1 MEFEFVDRTGQPEPP
16 HQPGTPVVI
25 PREAIEVE
33 AARLASLPPPA
44 NGRRM
49 SMIRN
54 PATGVG
60 NGLANGTAVALS
72 VLKPGERTKPIRHN
86 SSQVNFCI
94 QGGGVSIV
102 GGRRIAFQQYDVWNT
117 PSWMVYEHIN
127 DTDAIQVRLK
137 IGRAHV

>member
-1 MEFEFVDRTGQPEPP
+1 MDFEFVDRTGQAEP
-16 HQPGTPVVI
+16 QQKPGTPVVI
-25 PREAIEVE
+25 PRAAIEAE

-44 NGRRM
+44 NGRRV

-72 VLKPGERTKPIRHN
+72 VLKPGERTRPIRHN

-94 QGGGVSIV
+94 QGGGVSVV
-102 GGRRIAFQQYDVWNT
+102 GGKRIAF
-117 PSWMVYEHIN
+117 
-127 DTDAIQVRLK
+127 
-137 IGRAHV
+137 

>member
-1 MEFEFVDRTGQPEPP
+1 VDFEFVDRTGQPEP
-16 HQPGTPVVI
+16 QQKPGAPVVI
-25 PREAIEVE
+25 PREAIEAE

-44 NGRRM
+44 NGRRV

-94 QGGGVSIV
+94 QGGGSSLISESLVS
-102 GGRRIAFQQYDVWNT
+102 R
-117 PSWMVYEHIN
+117 
-127 DTDAIQVRLK
+127 
-137 IGRAHV
+137 HVQ